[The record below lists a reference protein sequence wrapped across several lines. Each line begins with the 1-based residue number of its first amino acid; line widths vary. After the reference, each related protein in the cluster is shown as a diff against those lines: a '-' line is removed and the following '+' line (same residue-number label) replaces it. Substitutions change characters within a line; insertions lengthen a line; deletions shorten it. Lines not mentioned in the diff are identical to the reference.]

1 MFVFVP
7 TPFSVLVYS
16 IILMTNLVWLLGNYL
31 WLHLWKLH
39 LVMVSA
45 YARNL
50 HVVMTVAVTGL
61 YLNMFYGDAVTH
73 IVHYQL
79 KLYFICKEG
88 VTMDGPKLEH
98 IKDDYDAHIK
108 ILTKYAC

>member
-1 MFVFVP
+1 MDDKSCVALGKLFVATFVEA
-7 TPFSVLVYS
+7 PFGDGECTTTLYQTCSKYK
-16 IILMTNLVWLLGNYL
+16 LL
-31 WLHLWKLH
+31 
-39 LVMVSA
+39 SF
-45 YARNL
+45 
-50 HVVMTVAVTGL
+50 TGV

-73 IVHYQL
+73 IMHYQL
-79 KLYFICKEG
+79 KIYFICKQG